1 MEVVTLIL
9 DRCLYAPQL
18 LVLFALFL
26 FKGEKGEVNAELKLG
41 FFKFSIQAKGSRT
54 ERDPR

>member
-9 DRCLYAPQL
+9 DRFLYAQL

-41 FFKFSIQAKGSRT
+41 FFKFSIRAKGSRT

>member
-1 MEVVTLIL
+1 MEIVTLML
-9 DRCLYAPQL
+9 DLCLYAQL

-26 FKGEKGEVNAELKLG
+26 FKGKTGEVNAELKLG
-41 FFKFSIQAKGSRT
+41 FFKFSIHARGSRT